1 MYFDIFVPVNLHL
14 FEGEGGGDGGTQGAA
29 TAPVVPGITRRGKSS
44 GEYDNVIFG
53 KQSAA
58 AAETSESA
66 PVAGE
71 KQEAEV
77 QTTSNTLEE
86 RRQSFKDLIK
96 GEYKDLYD
104 EEVQTILKRRLK
116 DEKGLKEQV
125 SQMQPIIDLL
135 NQKYQVAGGDIAKLM
150 EAIEGDDVYW
160 QDAADEAGMTVEQYK
175 KFQKV
180 QRENEQ
186 LLREQRVRQGQ
197 EAANRQ
203 MQAWYQESESLK
215 ATYPDFDLAAEAQ
228 NPQFVS
234 MLQAGVPLQHAYEV
248 IHMDEVKAAER
259 QRAAKSAEQMVTANV
274 RARGSRPAENG
285 TTSQGAFTIKDDVS
299 KLTKKD
305 RAEAIRRAQ
314 RGETIGW

>member
-1 MYFDIFVPVNLHL
+1 MYFDIYLPVSLHL
-14 FEGEGGGDGGTQGAA
+14 FEGEGGGEGGTQGGAVA
-29 TAPVVPGITRRGKSS
+29 QTVPGNTRRGKSS
-44 GEYDNVIFG
+44 GEYDNVLFG
-53 KQSAA
+53 KQP
-58 AAETSESA
+58 EQVDGT

-135 NQKYQVAGGDIAKLM
+135 NQKYQVQGGDMAKLM

-160 QDAADEAGMTVEQYK
+160 ADAAEEAGMTVEQYK
-175 KFQKV
+175 KFQKL
-180 QRENEQ
+180 QRDNEQ
-186 LLREQRVRQGQ
+186 LIREQQMRQGQ
-197 EAANRQ
+197 ENANRQ
-203 MQAWYQESESLK
+203 VQAWYQQAEALK
-215 ATYPDFDLAAEAQ
+215 GTYPSFDLAAESQ
-228 NPQFVS
+228 NPQFLS
-234 MLQAGVPLQHAYEV
+234 MLKSGVPVQHAYEV
-248 IHMDEVKAAER
+248 VHMEEIKAAER
-259 QRAAKSAEQMVTANV
+259 QLAAKAAEKQVTANV

-285 TTSQGAFTIKDDVS
+285 TNSQGAFTIKNDPS
-299 KLTKKD
+299 KWSKKA
-305 RAEAIRRAQ
+305 RAEVVRRAP
-314 RGETIGW
+314 RGEQIML

>member
-1 MYFDIFVPVNLHL
+1 MYFDIYLPVSLHL
-14 FEGEGGGDGGTQGAA
+14 FEGEGGGEGGTQGDAVA
-29 TAPVVPGITRRGKSS
+29 QTVPGNTRRGKSS
-44 GEYDNVIFG
+44 GEYDNVLFG
-53 KQSAA
+53 KQP
-58 AAETSESA
+58 EQVDGT

-135 NQKYQVAGGDIAKLM
+135 NQKYQVQGGDMAKLM

-160 QDAADEAGMTVEQYK
+160 ADAAEEAGMTVEQYK
-175 KFQKV
+175 KFQKL
-180 QRENEQ
+180 QRDNEQ
-186 LLREQRVRQGQ
+186 LIREQQMRQGQ
-197 EAANRQ
+197 ENANRQ
-203 MQAWYQESESLK
+203 VQAWYQQAEALK
-215 ATYPDFDLAAEAQ
+215 ATYPSFDLAAESQ
-228 NPQFVS
+228 NPQFLS
-234 MLQAGVPLQHAYEV
+234 MLKSGVPVQHAYEV
-248 IHMDEVKAAER
+248 VHMEEIKAAER
-259 QRAAKSAEQMVTANV
+259 QLAAKAAEKQVTANV

-285 TTSQGAFTIKDDVS
+285 TNSQGAFTIKNDPS
-299 KLTKKD
+299 KWSKKD
-305 RAEAIRRAQ
+305 RAEVVRRVQ
-314 RGETIGW
+314 RGEQIIL

>member
-1 MYFDIFVPVNLHL
+1 MYFDIYLPVSLHL
-14 FEGEGGGDGGTQGAA
+14 FEGEGGGEGGTQGDAVA
-29 TAPVVPGITRRGKSS
+29 QTVPGNTRRGKSS
-44 GEYDNVIFG
+44 GEYDNVLFG
-53 KQSAA
+53 KQP
-58 AAETSESA
+58 EQVDGT

-135 NQKYQVAGGDIAKLM
+135 NQKYQVQGGDMAKLM

-160 QDAADEAGMTVEQYK
+160 ADAAEEAGMTVEQYK
-175 KFQKV
+175 KFQKL
-180 QRENEQ
+180 QRDNEQ
-186 LLREQRVRQGQ
+186 LIREQQMRQGQ
-197 EAANRQ
+197 ENANRQ
-203 MQAWYQESESLK
+203 VQAWYQQAEALK
-215 ATYPDFDLAAEAQ
+215 ATYPSFDLAAESQ
-228 NPQFVS
+228 NPQFLS
-234 MLQAGVPLQHAYEV
+234 MLKSGVPVQHAYEV
-248 IHMDEVKAAER
+248 IHMEEIKAAER
-259 QRAAKSAEQMVTANV
+259 QLAAKAAEKQVTANV

-285 TTSQGAFTIKDDVS
+285 TNSQGAFTIKNDPS
-299 KLTKKD
+299 KWSKKD
-305 RAEAIRRAQ
+305 RAEVVRRAQ
-314 RGETIGW
+314 RGEQIML

>member
-1 MYFDIFVPVNLHL
+1 MYFDIYLPVSLHL
-14 FEGEGGGDGGTQGAA
+14 FEGEGGGEGGTQGDAVA
-29 TAPVVPGITRRGKSS
+29 QTVPGNTRRGKSS
-44 GEYDNVIFG
+44 GEYDNVLFG
-53 KQSAA
+53 KQP
-58 AAETSESA
+58 EQVDGT

-135 NQKYQVAGGDIAKLM
+135 NQKYQVQGGDMAKLM

-160 QDAADEAGMTVEQYK
+160 ADAAEEAGMTVEQYK
-175 KFQKV
+175 KFQKL
-180 QRENEQ
+180 QRDNEQ
-186 LLREQRVRQGQ
+186 LIREQQMRQGQ
-197 EAANRQ
+197 ENANRQ
-203 MQAWYQESESLK
+203 VQAWYQQAEALK
-215 ATYPDFDLAAEAQ
+215 ATYPSFDLAAESQ
-228 NPQFVS
+228 NPQFLS
-234 MLQAGVPLQHAYEV
+234 MLKSGVPVQHAYEV
-248 IHMDEVKAAER
+248 VHMEEIKAAER
-259 QRAAKSAEQMVTANV
+259 QLAAKAAEKQVTANV

-285 TTSQGAFTIKDDVS
+285 TNSQGAFTIKNDPS
-299 KLTKKD
+299 KWSKKD
-305 RAEAIRRAQ
+305 RAEVVRRVQ
-314 RGETIGW
+314 RG

>member
-1 MYFDIFVPVNLHL
+1 MYFDIYLPVSLHL
-14 FEGEGGGDGGTQGAA
+14 FEGEGGGEGGTQGDAVA
-29 TAPVVPGITRRGKSS
+29 QTVPGSTRRGKSS
-44 GEYDNVIFG
+44 GEYDNVLFG
-53 KQSAA
+53 KQPEQADG
-58 AAETSESA
+58 T

-135 NQKYQVAGGDIAKLM
+135 NQKYQVQGGDMAKLM

-160 QDAADEAGMTVEQYK
+160 ADAAEEAGMTVEQYK
-175 KFQKV
+175 KFQKL
-180 QRENEQ
+180 QRDNEQ
-186 LLREQRVRQGQ
+186 LIREQQMRQGQ
-197 EAANRQ
+197 ENANRQ
-203 MQAWYQESESLK
+203 VQAWYQQAEALK
-215 ATYPDFDLAAEAQ
+215 ATYPSFDLATESQ
-228 NPQFVS
+228 NPQFLS
-234 MLQAGVPLQHAYEV
+234 MLKSGVPVQHAYEV
-248 IHMDEVKAAER
+248 IHMEEIKAAER
-259 QRAAKSAEQMVTANV
+259 QLAAKAAEKQVTANV

-285 TTSQGAFTIKDDVS
+285 TNSQGAFTIKNDPS
-299 KLTKKD
+299 KWSKKD
-305 RAEAIRRAQ
+305 RAEVVRRAQ
-314 RGETIGW
+314 RGEQIML

>member
-1 MYFDIFVPVNLHL
+1 MYFDIYLPVSLHL
-14 FEGEGGGDGGTQGAA
+14 FEGEGGGEGGTQGDAVA
-29 TAPVVPGITRRGKSS
+29 QTVPGNTRRGKSS
-44 GEYDNVIFG
+44 GEYDNVLFG
-53 KQSAA
+53 KQP
-58 AAETSESA
+58 EQVDGT

-135 NQKYQVAGGDIAKLM
+135 NQKYQVQGGDMAKLM

-160 QDAADEAGMTVEQYK
+160 ADAAEEAGMTVEQYK
-175 KFQKV
+175 KFQKL
-180 QRENEQ
+180 QRDNEQ
-186 LLREQRVRQGQ
+186 LIREQQMRQGQ
-197 EAANRQ
+197 ENANRQ
-203 MQAWYQESESLK
+203 VQAWYQQAEALK
-215 ATYPDFDLAAEAQ
+215 ATYPSFDLAAESQ
-228 NPQFVS
+228 NPQFIS
-234 MLQAGVPLQHAYEV
+234 MLKSGVPVQHAYEV
-248 IHMDEVKAAER
+248 IHMEEIKAAER
-259 QRAAKSAEQMVTANV
+259 QLAAKAAEKQVTANV

-285 TTSQGAFTIKDDVS
+285 TNSQGAFTIKNDPS
-299 KLTKKD
+299 KWSKKD
-305 RAEAIRRAQ
+305 RAEVVRRAQ
-314 RGETIGW
+314 RGEQIML